1 MEYIIKIDNREK
13 DLIKLF
19 ELKEHKYEYILENLD
34 IGDIQFVDS
43 KTNEILI
50 LIERKTLSDLYASIK
65 DGRYKEQKE
74 RMIHSIKNTVRKII
88 LIEGI
93 YIEQFTMNLS
103 ERSVDKELF
112 SGVSAKENTL
122 PQSTLSSVIINT
134 MIRDNIHIHICKN
147 INETVQFI
155 ENIILQIPKY
165 YSDLQNEIILE
176 QPKIFQNEYNCSTTK
191 KENITQ
197 KICFRNMLSQ
207 IPGISNSIASVFVE
221 KYGNMENF
229 IMTIKANGNNDK
241 KSIIKLIGSEQHGK
255 NKRKVGDKTGEK
267 IYLFIFNQ

>member
-1 MEYIIKIDNREK
+1 MEYIIKFDNREK

-19 ELKEHKYEYILENLD
+19 ELKEHKYTLENLD
-34 IGDIQFVDS
+34 IGDIQFIDS

-50 LIERKTLSDLYASIK
+50 LIERKTLADLCASIK

-74 RMIHSIKNTVRKII
+74 RMLHSIKKNIRKII
-88 LIEGI
+88 LIEGTCM
-93 YIEQFTMNLS
+93 EQFTLS
-103 ERSVDKELF
+103 E
-112 SGVSAKENTL
+112 
-122 PQSTLSSVIINT
+122 STYSSVIINT

-147 INETVQFI
+147 INDTVEFI

-165 YSDLQNEIILE
+165 YNDLQNEIILE
-176 QPKIFQNEYNCSTTK
+176 QSKTFQNEYNCSTTK

-221 KYGNMENF
+221 KYENMENF
-229 IMTIKANGNNDK
+229 ITTLKTNGNNDK
-241 KSIIKLIGSEQHGK
+241 KSIIKLIGLEQHGK

-267 IYLFIFNQ
+267 IYLFIFTDVNTEK

>member
-1 MEYIIKIDNREK
+1 MEYIIKFDNREK

-19 ELKEHKYEYILENLD
+19 ELKEHKYTLENLD
-34 IGDIQFVDS
+34 IGDIQFIDS

-50 LIERKTLSDLYASIK
+50 LIERKTLADLYASIK

-74 RMIHSIKNTVRKII
+74 RMLHSIKKNIRKII
-88 LIEGI
+88 LIEGE
-93 YIEQFTMNLS
+93 YMEQFTEKNCNDMNVHCYFP
-103 ERSVDKELF
+103 EF
-112 SGVSAKENTL
+112 MKENTL

-207 IPGISNSIASVFVE
+207 IPGISNSIASVIVE
-221 KYGNMENF
+221 KYENMENF
-229 IMTIKANGNNDK
+229 ITTMKTNGNNDK
-241 KSIIKLIGSEQHGK
+241 KSIVKLIGLEQHGK
-255 NKRKVGDKTGEK
+255 NNRKVGDKTGEK
-267 IYLFIFNQ
+267 IYLFLFSI

>member
-1 MEYIIKIDNREK
+1 MEYIIKFDNREK

-19 ELKEHKYEYILENLD
+19 EIKEHKYNYTLENLD
-34 IGDIQFVDS
+34 IGDIQFVDAT
-43 KTNEILI
+43 TNEILI
-50 LIERKTLSDLYASIK
+50 LIERKTLADLCASIK

-74 RMIHSIKNTVRKII
+74 RMIHSIKKNIRKII
-88 LIEGI
+88 LIEGTCMD
-93 YIEQFTMNLS
+93 QF
-103 ERSVDKELF
+103 
-112 SGVSAKENTL
+112 TL
-122 PQSTLSSVIINT
+122 PQSTYSSVIINT
-134 MIRDNIHIHICKN
+134 MIRDNIHIHICNN

-176 QPKIFQNEYNCSTTK
+176 QPKTFQNEYNCSTTK

-229 IMTIKANGNNDK
+229 INTVKTNGNNDK

-255 NKRKVGDKTGEK
+255 NNRKVGDKTGEK
-267 IYLFIFNQ
+267 IYLFLFST